1 MNKDS
6 TLVSYVRRSPNT
18 YGRRSERIIYFTPH
32 CVVGQTSVEGLGAWF
47 ERSTTQ
53 ASSTYGIGKDGSI
66 AQYLPESYHSWCTS
80 SYFNDAR
87 AITIECAS
95 DTYAPYAMYDV
106 VYQSLINL
114 AVDICKRL
122 GRTKLIWFGD
132 KNKTLAYK
140 VKDDEMVITVHRWF
154 ANKSCPGDWLY
165 SRLGNL
171 AKEVT
176 KRLQGEKTNVVEPI
190 ATSAELYRVRKSW
203 DDAKTQIGAFK
214 FLANAKSHVE
224 RNKGYKVYDSS
235 GNQIY
240 PEITLTT
247 PQKTIDELAK
257 EVIAGKW
264 GVGAV
269 RKERLEKA
277 GYNYTQVQNRVNAL
291 LGISG
296 GATQQSKT
304 TSEIA
309 KEVIAGQWGNGQTR
323 IDRLKAAG
331 YDPTTI
337 QQLVNTKLGVTTK
350 TNKQIADEVLAG
362 KWGNGTDR
370 KTKLTAAG
378 YDYNAI
384 QAIVNGKA
392 TKPIAVGDMVTI
404 TASNYYT
411 GPAIPSWVKSKKHE
425 VSQISGDKVLLGFPN
440 GICSWVA
447 KSGVVK

>member
-18 YGRRSERIIYFTPH
+18 YGRRSERIVYFTPH
-32 CVVGQTSVEGLGAWF
+32 CVVGQTSVEGLGSWF

-53 ASSTYGIGKDGSI
+53 ASSTYGIGKDGRI

-203 DDAKTQIGAFK
+203 SDAKSHIGAFK
-214 FLANAKSHVE
+214 FLANAKSHAD
-224 RNKGYKVYDSS
+224 RNKGYKVYDSQ
-235 GNQIY
+235 GKQIY
-240 PEITLTT
+240 PEIT
-247 PQKTIDELAK
+247 
-257 EVIAGKW
+257 
-264 GVGAV
+264 
-269 RKERLEKA
+269 
-277 GYNYTQVQNRVNAL
+277 
-291 LGISG
+291 S

-309 KEVIAGQWGNGQTR
+309 KEVIAGQWGNGDER
-323 IDRLKAAG
+323 KRRL
-331 YDPTTI
+331 
-337 QQLVNTKLGVTTK
+337 
-350 TNKQIADEVLAG
+350 
-362 KWGNGTDR
+362 TD
-370 KTKLTAAG
+370 AG
-378 YDYNAI
+378 YDYNTI
-384 QAIVNGKA
+384 QNEVNALLGISGGSTKRTGKWRFDTAVKIRSGPSTSHAQVGLYKAGNTVNLDGVETGNGYIWGTYIAYSGARRYVALQPVNGTPYGKW
-392 TKPIAVGDMVTI
+392 I
-404 TASNYYT
+404 
-411 GPAIPSWVKSKKHE
+411 
-425 VSQISGDKVLLGFPN
+425 
-440 GICSWVA
+440 
-447 KSGVVK
+447 